1 MKGTLVDGNQA
12 AEKLTGYSRDE
23 LVGKSFLE
31 LPMLYPGQ
39 VPRAAMLLA
48 RNVMGRST
56 GPDEFVLTR
65 KDGEKVVVEI
75 RTHVVEVEGRSL
87 VLGIAR
93 DNWSA
98 QVRRKRTQA
107 QSRQIGATR
116 RRADRRIGAGERAFA
131 RGNTDA
137 GKGIAAGAHIAKG
150 APTGMGDGVAR

>member
-31 LPMLYPGQ
+31 LPMLSPGQ

-65 KDGEKVVVEI
+65 KDGEKVVAEI
-75 RTHVVEVEGRSL
+75 RTHVVEVAGRSL

-93 DNWSA
+93 DIG
-98 QVRRKRTQA
+98 QRKREENA
-107 QSRQIGATR
+107 LR
-116 RRADRRIGAGERAFA
+116 RNRDELEQLVAERTGELERANEHLREEIRTRE
-131 RGNTDA
+131 RGLQRER
-137 GKGIAAGAHIAKG
+137 ILQR
-150 APTGMGDGVAR
+150 VRQQV